1 MKNGSARFCALAL
14 AGVMAAACGEK
25 EPYIPPVVGP
35 TGGGG
40 GGTDPVPYEFV
51 VGSLFGFEQHVRRG
65 HVKEISDNGNSTHY
79 NLPLFTGTEEE
90 WWDNLV
96 EEFAYSGMDYAMA
109 NCRGLAPDPKK
120 YNDHGDPRHLKKM
133 VEAMERRGVADKFKI
148 AIFDDCPASW
158 GASRNM
164 DLHNDYTPAM
174 SGPDGKPKYDY
185 PLDNLDG
192 EGGIYKY
199 IWDYNIKLAFR
210 NVPDKYLLKFQGR
223 PVLFLWSVNNFLNPA
238 GENGYFKK
246 LSPILKRLREDFKKE
261 FAVDPYIVVD
271 RAFND
276 RDKSVDYPVVDG
288 INDWFGMDNPA
299 TVRTVNKV
307 PVGVA
312 IPGFSINDRRGNHMF
327 VDANHGKRLIASLEK
342 LKREKSQI
350 ILVEGF
356 TDVYENAAL
365 WRSVD
370 TRFYDYP
377 NQRLNIM
384 RRYGN
389 NPWPKEL
396 KVEAEACDYYNDN
409 TPENSGGAF
418 RKGGLDVEKC
428 GDALAG
434 WNVTD
439 AEGGEWLQWKELP
452 LRAGRTTFSLRYSST
467 AAAEVSFK
475 VGATVCPAVK
485 LPSTGGEWK
494 TLDAGSVTLDKQG
507 LHDVT
512 LNVVSG
518 EAEINYFRI
527 LAAE

>member
-1 MKNGSARFCALAL
+1 MMKNKIAKFAAVAVFGLL
-14 AGVMAAACGEK
+14 AAACGDK
-25 EPYIPPVVGP
+25 EPDIPPVIP
-35 TGGGG
+35 T
-40 GGTDPVPYEFV
+40 PPAPEPEPYDFV

-65 HVKEISDNGNSTHY
+65 HVKELSDNGNTTHY
-79 NLPLFTGTEEE
+79 NLPLFVGDEWE

-109 NCRGLAPDPKK
+109 NCRGLAPRAEK
-120 YNDHGDPRHLKKM
+120 YNDHGDPRHLKLM
-133 VEAMERRGVADKFKI
+133 IEAMERRGVADKFKI

-158 GASRNM
+158 DASRNN
-164 DLHNDYTPAM
+164 DLHDKYTYTPEI
-174 SGPDGKPKYDY
+174 SGKYDY

-199 IWDYNIKLAFR
+199 IWDYNIKLAFQ
-210 NVPDKYLLKFQGR
+210 NVPDKYLLKFDGR

-261 FAVDPYIVVD
+261 FKTDVFIVVD

-276 RDKSVDYPVVDG
+276 RDKSVIYPVVDG
-288 INDWFGMDNPA
+288 INDWFAMDNPA
-299 TVRTVNKV
+299 TVRIENGV
-307 PVGVA
+307 PIGVT
-312 IPGFSINDRRGNHMF
+312 IPGFSINNLKGNNMF
-327 VDANHGKRLIASLEK
+327 VDANHGKRLVSSLEK
-342 LKREKSQI
+342 LKKAKSQI

-365 WRSVD
+365 WRSTD
-370 TRFYDYP
+370 KKFYDYP

-389 NPWPKEL
+389 NPWPKDL
-396 KVEAEACDYYNDN
+396 KVEAEGCDFYKDN
-409 TPENSGGAF
+409 TEGNKPGAF
-418 RKGGLDVEKC
+418 RKGDLDVEKC
-428 GDALAG
+428 DDALLG

-439 AEGGEWLQWKELP
+439 ATAGEWLQWKELP
-452 LRAGRTTFSLRYSST
+452 LRAGSTVFKLRYSSS

-475 VGATVCPAVK
+475 AGDKNCGKVS
-485 LPSTGGEWK
+485 LPSTGGAWK
-494 TLDAGSVTLDKQG
+494 TIDAGTLDLDKNG

-512 LNVVSG
+512 LTVDAGNV
-518 EAEINYFRI
+518 EINYFDI
-527 LAAE
+527 VAKE